1 MIEGISCFAQR
12 TGLQPVLVIFGPT
25 ACGKTDLVLRLFG
38 AGADSP
44 FAGQAEVISADS
56 MQVYRGMNIGT
67 AKPEIQVLQ
76 QLPHHLLDI
85 HNPDEPF
92 SAGDFVRQA
101 DSLCRDIIARNKLP
115 VVAGG
120 TGFYIKNFL
129 CGLPATPEADETLRN
144 FLKERLRRE
153 GAGVL
158 YRELVQRD
166 PASAAVIHP
175 HDTYRIIR
183 ALEVCMSTG
192 TPRSSF
198 EVTNVLRS
206 GFYFCIIILERPRA
220 ELYERINLRVQEMF
234 DAGLVQ
240 EVESLTNAGYSA
252 SDPGMQAIGY
262 REFFSLEI
270 QKECSE
276 NRLNFIR
283 DLIARDSRRY
293 AKRQY
298 TFFKGIP
305 EACIFPVESIEEIQQ
320 HITAF
325 CSTLS

>member
-183 ALEVCMSTG
+183 ALEVCTSTG

-206 GFYFCIIILERPRA
+206 GFYFCIIIRTDNGWLGIYNRYFFFHNR
-220 ELYERINLRVQEMF
+220 F
-234 DAGLVQ
+234 
-240 EVESLTNAGYSA
+240 GYVSI
-252 SDPGMQAIGY
+252 MI
-262 REFFSLEI
+262 
-270 QKECSE
+270 
-276 NRLNFIR
+276 FIFKSR
-283 DLIARDSRRY
+283 FLI
-293 AKRQY
+293 
-298 TFFKGIP
+298 FI
-305 EACIFPVESIEEIQQ
+305 
-320 HITAF
+320 
-325 CSTLS
+325 